1 MTAPTS
7 IRIAHFSDL
16 HYGPKNLTEADR
28 CFGDAI
34 VQAIRLNSQAA
45 VISGD
50 PTDHALDLHAP
61 AAAKLATH
69 VRRLADH
76 CPVVMAACSLQRRRR
91 SCWGTSVR
99 WSRPSH
105 YCVRWAVCIAQ

>member
-28 CFGDAI
+28 CFGDA
-34 VQAIRLNSQAA
+34 
-45 VISGD
+45 
-50 PTDHALDLHAP
+50 TDHALDLHAP